1 MMAFTVPNN
10 AVMAVFL
17 GVNGAATGVA
27 FRNINTPNSLPAW
40 DDVPVQPLNHD
51 PLSDRMQDTDQFH
64 YMRTS
69 TTPTPSS
76 ADVLSDIRL
85 LSGACYYIV
94 QGGKA
99 YRICK

>member
-27 FRNINTPNSLPAW
+27 FRNTNTPNSLPAW
-40 DDVPVQPLNHD
+40 DDVPVQSLNYD

-69 TTPTPSS
+69 TTATPLSEE
-76 ADVLSDIRL
+76 VLIDITRL
-85 LSGACYYIV
+85 TGACYYIV
-94 QGGKA
+94 QEGKA